1 MSAPGRRRLSVTL
14 PVAAFLAALWAFRAV
29 RHYPWT
35 LAAVVALALAVLV
48 FTSLRAGDQIR
59 DAWRARWR
67 RDDRQP

>member
-1 MSAPGRRRLSVTL
+1 MSERGRRRLSVTL
-14 PVAAFLAALWAFRAV
+14 PVVAFLAGLWAFRAV

-48 FTSLRAGDQIR
+48 FTSLRASDQIR